1 MANQS
6 VLDVGTGTGRAALL
20 LAAEGA
26 RFGAIALDPPA
37 FAKNRASVPAARRG
51 YKAINL
57 RAFQCLEPGGVL
69 VTCSCSYHVD
79 REAFRAIVTEAA
91 ADAGRTIEV
100 LEVRTQAPDHPIL
113 LAVPETEYLK
123 CLILRAE

>member
-1 MANQS
+1 MDR
-6 VLDVGTGTGRAALL
+6 LHE

-57 RAFQCLEPGGVL
+57 RAFQCLEPGGIL

-79 REAFRAIVTEAA
+79 RETFREIVTEAA
-91 ADAGRTIEV
+91 ADAGRTIEI

-123 CLILRAE
+123 CVICEIA